1 MRIETPLEDILATRK
16 GFSIDSHS
24 STEVILIH
32 GIGGTASGNKP
43 LGDFIAGHNGFDVLG
58 ICLPGHATKPEDLF
72 AITYGDWAKAIKDAC
87 LEARKTHT
95 KVFIV
100 GGSLG
105 GLLALQAAEE
115 GLVDAVVEFSAP
127 LVYKHPIFNAAG
139 FISHF
144 KKYHVWKEYQYVT
157 KEDAEKAK
165 LVSYDR
171 LPYKSVQEMNKL
183 QKVVKQNLSSVHCPC
198 LAIYGGKDVLVNQ
211 KGSMKMLAK
220 TVTPQIQTEVF
231 VNSGHTMLWGV
242 DKEAVFAKISDFLA
256 NI

>member
-1 MRIETPLEDILATRK
+1 
-16 GFSIDSHS
+16 
-24 STEVILIH
+24 
-32 GIGGTASGNKP
+32 
-43 LGDFIAGHNGFDVLG
+43 
-58 ICLPGHATKPEDLF
+58 
-72 AITYGDWAKAIKDAC
+72 
-87 LEARKTHT
+87 
-95 KVFIV
+95 
-100 GGSLG
+100 
-105 GLLALQAAEE
+105 
-115 GLVDAVVEFSAP
+115 
-127 LVYKHPIFNAAG
+127 
-139 FISHF
+139 
-144 KKYHVWKEYQYVT
+144 VWKEYQYVT

-183 QKVVKQNLSSVHCPC
+183 QKEVKQNLSSVHCPC

-220 TVTPQIQTEVF
+220 VITPQIQTEVF

>member
-1 MRIETPLEDILATRK
+1 MRIDTPLEEILATRK
-16 GFSIDSHS
+16 GFAIDSHS
-24 STEVILIH
+24 STAVILIH
-32 GIGGTASGNKP
+32 GIGGAASGNKP
-43 LGDFIAGHNGFDVLG
+43 LGDFIASHNGFDIVG

-72 AITYGDWAKAIKDAC
+72 SITYGDWAKATKDAC
-87 LEARKTHT
+87 LEARKTHA
-95 KVFIV
+95 KVFVV

-105 GLLALQAAEE
+105 GLLALKAAEE
-115 GLVDAVVEFSAP
+115 GLADAVVEFSAP

-144 KKYHVWKEYQYVT
+144 KKYHVWKEYKYVT
-157 KEDAEKAK
+157 KEDADKAK

-183 QKVVKQNLSSVHCPC
+183 QKEVNMNLASVRCPC
-198 LAIYGGKDVLVNQ
+198 LAIYGGEDVLVNQ
-211 KGSMKMLAK
+211 KASMKMLENAK
-220 TVTPQIQTEVF
+220 IPQIQTDLF
-231 VNSGHTMLWGV
+231 PNSGHTMLWGV